1 MYAADKQ
8 HCGADVVCGKT
19 FCDPPTLLPGIF
31 TILFTRYVKTEEQVQ
46 NRAKKTERFTS
57 FQYAWFSVCYQKV
70 MSSSVAVQMIIYV
83 SKTDINM
90 KSIGIDIVLKTA
102 KQFLLIYQAMG
113 HN

>member
-1 MYAADKQ
+1 
-8 HCGADVVCGKT
+8 VVCGKT

-31 TILFTRYVKTEEQVQ
+31 TILFTRYVKTDEQVQ
-46 NRAKKTERFTS
+46 NCSMETERFTS

-83 SKTDINM
+83 SKTADINM

-102 KQFLLIYQAMG
+102 TQFLIIYQAMG
-113 HN
+113 RS